1 MSPKDREAFLAW
13 HASKKESN
21 YVFNFKEEI
30 VTYCRSDVDILR
42 RCCLEFYANCFT
54 KLPKLIRSVPLPS
67 HLHACHT
74 VYRTNYLPKDTI
86 AIIPPMGYTPKAKQS
101 LIAHKWLSYLSE
113 KNDVYIQ
120 HARDGCEKRVCKYS
134 WDGYSEEIHM
144 AFEFH
149 GCFWHGE
156 FVFSSTC
163 FIEYEM
169 LKNSFDRM
177 SEMLCSRYR
186 EPRQSQHHG

>member
-1 MSPKDREAFLAW
+1 MAW

-21 YVFNFKEEI
+21 YVFKEEI

-42 RCCLEFYANCFT
+42 RCCLEFRELFHEVTEIDPFRTITIAST
-54 KLPKLIRSVPLPS
+54 
-67 HLHACHT
+67 CHT

-120 HARDGCEKRVCKYS
+120 HARDGGEKRVCKYS
-134 WDGYSEEIHM
+134 WDGYCEEIHT

-169 LKNSFDRM
+169 LKNSFHRM